1 MSLTVHRLTKRF
13 PTANTPAVAEVSF
26 SAPTGAITALL
37 GPSGSGKSTILR
49 IVAGLEEPDQ
59 GTVHFGD
66 DEVTAL
72 PVQKRGVGFVFQSY
86 ALFRHMTVRD
96 NVAFGLSIRKLGR
109 AEIDERVS
117 DLLRLVQLEGL
128 DDRYPTQLSGGQ
140 RQRVAFAR
148 ALAIEPKILLLDE
161 PFGALDARVRLEL
174 RDWLRRFHDER
185 HVTTLLV
192 TQDQEEAMELSEH
205 VVVMHDGKVEQ
216 SGTPHDI
223 YDHPATPFVAEFVGG
238 ANVLSGR
245 VENGHAALSASLS
258 VPVVVPDGHEGAPV
272 QAFVR
277 PSDIRLTRAPDGD
290 GETEDRVAPAR
301 IERLTRIGSAVKV
314 ALRLADGTPMTVEM
328 PRSEAQDL
336 GLAEGDRVLVDLRQ
350 AKLFV
355 EDYSI

>member
-13 PTANTPAVAEVSF
+13 PTANTPAVAQVSF
-26 SAPTGAITALL
+26 AAPAGAITSLL

-49 IVAGLEEPDQ
+49 IVAGLEAPDE
-59 GTVHFGD
+59 GTVHFGAD
-66 DEVTAL
+66 DVTAL

-96 NVAFGLSIRKLGR
+96 NVAFGLSIRHLPR
-109 AEIDERVS
+109 TEIDERVS

-128 DDRYPTQLSGGQ
+128 DERYPTQLSGGQ

-192 TQDQEEAMELSEH
+192 THDQEEAMELSEH
-205 VVVMHDGKVEQ
+205 VVVMHEGKVEQ
-216 SGTPHDI
+216 SGAPHEI

-258 VPVVVPDGHEGAPV
+258 VPVVVPGGHEGAPV

-277 PSDIRLTRAPDGD
+277 PEDVRLRRAPDGED
-290 GETEDRVAPAR
+290 DSEDRVAAAR
-301 IERLTRIGSAVKV
+301 IERLTRIGSGVKV
-314 ALRLADGTPMTVEM
+314 ALRLADGAPMTVEM
-328 PRSEAQDL
+328 PRADAQAL
-336 GLAEGDRVLVDLRQ
+336 GLAEGDRVLVDLRH